1 MGQNEGRT
9 RASSLILQLSATRE
23 NFGGPEQPRDD
34 GTAHRLSLDSKLA
47 EVSRQELLSS
57 VVDDNLLIQEVKARL
72 ISLEIE
78 DKKKRRGSV
87 KDLVKVFDNVHL
99 DEGPLNSEERNS
111 LRFLLGQ
118 FTFDELCEEL
128 RKRLEAD
135 EISCQ
140 PETRDPLDRRFSQ
153 GLRRMLLHKN
163 SRSRSKGSFGKE
175 DSLVV
180 IPEIALP
187 LDKEEYADS
196 SENSETFT
204 TENKTLLDTHS
215 LQPPLVK
222 NKPSFEPELRK
233 GDPIFQSS
241 EEVEDEMF
249 MNVLDEIF
257 ALKQT
262 MWNTV
267 KDMEEISEK
276 TAKLQKKLAT
286 LRQMRT
292 SCIKT

>member
-23 NFGGPEQPRDD
+23 IFGGPEQPTDD

-47 EVSRQELLSS
+47 QVSRQELLSS

-135 EISCQ
+135 DEISCQ
-140 PETRDPLDRRFSQ
+140 TETRDPLDRRFSQ
-153 GLRRMLLHKN
+153 GLRRMLFHKS

-187 LDKEEYADS
+187 LDEEEYA
-196 SENSETFT
+196 ETFT

-215 LQPPLVK
+215 LQPPLVE
-222 NKPSFEPELRK
+222 NKPSLEPELQK
-233 GDPIFQSS
+233 GDPIFKSL
-241 EEVEDEMF
+241 EEVEDEKF
-249 MNVLDEIF
+249 MDVLDEIF

-262 MWNTV
+262 MWNIA

-292 SCIKT
+292 GYIKT